1 MPMYCDMLYKLLC
14 SVRFYQQN
22 VFATLTNILKIQSDM
37 QNQKDWFRKQPEWK
51 KPLGRP
57 RCWWENDM

>member
-37 QNQKDWFRKQPEWK
+37 QNQKD
-51 KPLGRP
+51 
-57 RCWWENDM
+57 